1 MNPSR
6 REAVATMLAAAL
18 MPSAALA
25 QDGTRALTDA
35 YNASG
40 QDLFRSFAAE
50 SANNPG
56 NIVFSPYSI
65 GSAMAMVLAGARG
78 DTEREMAAAL
88 RHSRARQEISPQ
100 AISRQA
106 IADSN
111 AKVLATLNSY
121 DRSRL
126 APLCPDGM
134 RLAGER
140 CEMERSTDAR
150 CPPRARSDEG
160 FCFATPQ
167 PLPTAKVVVANAL
180 MLTRKDAPVE
190 SDYIALLKDKF
201 AAELFQD
208 AGLAEING
216 FVAAKTEGK
225 IERILDQLEDNAAA
239 VLLNAV
245 YFKAAWASTFSK
257 HDTHDEPFN
266 LSASQR
272 VSVPMMHK
280 RAVVPLV
287 ARTGYRAVRLP
298 YVIDKIGMVVV
309 LPEAVDGLAAVG
321 ARLDATELSALF
333 ATLQASEPKALSLAL
348 PRFKVS
354 YKADLVPPFRA
365 SGMALAFDPARADFS
380 GMTGPAARAR
390 FAIGQIVHRAIIE
403 VEEEGTEAAAATA
416 AVMTLTSAPIN
427 QGSFQVDRPFLYY
440 VVDHATGAIL
450 FQGRVVDPR

>member
-1 MNPSR
+1 MNLSR
-6 REAVATMLAAAL
+6 RDAVATMLAAAA

-25 QDGTRALTDA
+25 QDGMRALTDA

-40 QDLFRSFAAE
+40 QDLFRSLAAE
-50 SANNPG
+50 SGNKPG
-56 NIVFSPYSI
+56 NIVISPYSI
-65 GSAMAMVLAGARG
+65 GTAMAMVLAGARG
-78 DTEREMAAAL
+78 ETEREMAAAL
-88 RHSRARQEISPQ
+88 RHSRGRQEIQ
-100 AISRQA
+100 EISRQA

-111 AKVLATLNSY
+111 AKVLATLNGY
-121 DRSRL
+121 DRSRV
-126 APLCPDGM
+126 APLCPEGM
-134 RLAGER
+134 RLLGER

-160 FCFATPQ
+160 FCFAVPQ
-167 PLPTAKVVVANAL
+167 PLPSAKVVVANAL
-180 MLTRKDAPVE
+180 MLTLKDSPVS
-190 SDYIALLKDKF
+190 SDYIALIKDKF

-208 AGLAEING
+208 ASLAQIND

-225 IERILDQLEDNAAA
+225 IERILDQLDELAAA

-287 ARTGYRAVRLP
+287 ARSGYRAVRLP

-309 LPEAVDGLAAVG
+309 LPDAVDGLAAVG
-321 ARLDATELSALF
+321 AQLDATELSALF
-333 ATLQASEPKALSLAL
+333 AALHADEPKALSLAL
-348 PRFKVS
+348 PRFKVT
-354 YKADLVPPFRA
+354 YKADLVPLFRA
-365 SGMALAFDPARADFS
+365 AGMTLAFDRVRADFS
-380 GMTGPAARAR
+380 GMTAARAP
-390 FAIGQIVHRAIIE
+390 FAIGQIAHRAIIE

-416 AVMTLTSAPIN
+416 AVMVLTSAPIN
-427 QGSFQVDRPFLYY
+427 QGSFLVDRPFLYY
-440 VVDHATGAIL
+440 VVDHASGAIL

>member
-18 MPSAALA
+18 VPSVALA

-50 SANNPG
+50 SGKPG

-65 GSAMAMVLAGARG
+65 GTAMAMVLAGARG
-78 DTEREMAAAL
+78 DTEREMTAAL
-88 RHSRARQEISPQ
+88 RHRRARQEIS
-100 AISRQA
+100 RQE
-106 IADSN
+106 IADAN
-111 AKVLATLNSY
+111 AKVLAILNGY

-126 APLCPDGM
+126 APLCPEGM

-140 CEMERSTDAR
+140 CEMERSIDAR
-150 CPPRARSDEG
+150 CPPRTRSDEG

-167 PLPTAKVVVANAL
+167 SLPSAKVAVANAL
-180 MLTRKDAPVE
+180 MLTRTDAPVT
-190 SDYIALLKDKF
+190 SDYIAFIKDKF
-201 AAELFQD
+201 AAELFQG
-208 AGLAEING
+208 AGLAEIND

-225 IERILDQLEDNAAA
+225 IERILDQLEDGAAA

-245 YFKAAWASTFSK
+245 YFKAPWASSFSK
-257 HDTHDEPFN
+257 HDTHDEPFS

-272 VSVPMMHK
+272 VPVPMMHK

-287 ARTGYRAVRLP
+287 TRAGYRAVRLP

-309 LPEAVDGLAAVG
+309 LPDAVDGLAAVSG
-321 ARLDATELSALF
+321 RLDATELSALF
-333 ATLQASEPKALSLAL
+333 AALHAGEPKALSLAL
-348 PRFKVS
+348 PRFKAT
-354 YKADLVPPFRA
+354 YKADLVAPFRA
-365 SGMALAFDPARADFS
+365 SGMRLAFDPVRADFS
-380 GMTGPAARAR
+380 GITGPAARVR
-390 FAIGQIVHRAIIE
+390 FAIGQIAHRAIIE
-403 VEEEGTEAAAATA
+403 VAEEGTEAAAATA
-416 AVMTLTSAPIN
+416 AVMVLTSAPIN
-427 QGSFQVDRPFLYY
+427 QGSFLVDRPFLYY

>member
-18 MPSAALA
+18 LPSVALA

-50 SANNPG
+50 SGNKPG

-65 GSAMAMVLAGARG
+65 GTAMAMVLAGARG
-78 DTEREMAAAL
+78 ETEREMMAAL
-88 RHSRARQEISPQ
+88 RHRRARQEIS
-100 AISRQA
+100 RQE
-106 IADSN
+106 IADAN
-111 AKVLATLNSY
+111 AKVLAILNGY
-121 DRSRL
+121 DRSRS
-126 APLCPDGM
+126 APLCPEGT
-134 RLAGER
+134 RLVGER
-140 CEMERSTDAR
+140 CEMERSVDAR
-150 CPPRARSDEG
+150 CPPRTRSDEG

-167 PLPTAKVVVANAL
+167 PLPSAKVAVANAL
-180 MLTRKDAPVE
+180 MLTRKDAPVA
-190 SDYIALLKDKF
+190 SAYIALVKDKF

-225 IERILDQLEDNAAA
+225 IERILDQLEDSAAA

-245 YFKAAWASTFSK
+245 YFKAAWASSFSM
-257 HDTHDEPFN
+257 HDTHDEPFS

-287 ARTGYRAVRLP
+287 ARPGYRAVRLP

-309 LPEAVDGLAAVG
+309 LPDAVDGLAAVS
-321 ARLDATELSALF
+321 ARLDVTELSALF
-333 ATLQASEPKALSLAL
+333 AALHAGQPKALSLAL
-348 PRFKVS
+348 PRFKVT
-354 YKADLVPPFRA
+354 YKADLVTPFRT
-365 SGMALAFDPARADFS
+365 SGMTLAFDPARADFS
-380 GMTGPAARAR
+380 GMTGPAGRAR
-390 FAIGQIVHRAIIE
+390 FAIGQVVHRAIIE
-403 VEEEGTEAAAATA
+403 VAEEGTEAAAATA
-416 AVMTLTSAPIN
+416 AVMVLTSAPIN
-427 QGSFQVDRPFLYY
+427 QGSFLVDRPFLYY

>member
-25 QDGTRALTDA
+25 QDGMRALTDA

-50 SANNPG
+50 SGNKPG

-65 GSAMAMVLAGARG
+65 GTAMAMVLAGARG
-78 DTEREMAAAL
+78 DTEREMTAAL
-88 RHSRARQEISPQ
+88 RHSRARAE
-100 AISRQA
+100 

-111 AKVLATLNSY
+111 TRVLATLNGY
-121 DRSRL
+121 DRSRA
-126 APLCPDGM
+126 APLCPEGM
-134 RLAGER
+134 RLVGER

-160 FCFATPQ
+160 FCFAVPQ
-167 PLPTAKVVVANAL
+167 PLPSAKVAVANAL
-180 MLTRKDAPVE
+180 MITRKDAPVE
-190 SDYIALLKDKF
+190 SDYIALIKDKF

-208 AGLAEING
+208 AGLAEVNG

-225 IERILDQLEDNAAA
+225 IEQILDQLDDNAAA

-245 YFKAAWASTFSK
+245 YFKAAWASTFSR

-287 ARTGYRAVRLP
+287 ARLGS
-298 YVIDKIGMVVV
+298 
-309 LPEAVDGLAAVG
+309 
-321 ARLDATELSALF
+321 AT
-333 ATLQASEPKALSLAL
+333 T
-348 PRFKVS
+348 
-354 YKADLVPPFRA
+354 
-365 SGMALAFDPARADFS
+365 
-380 GMTGPAARAR
+380 
-390 FAIGQIVHRAIIE
+390 
-403 VEEEGTEAAAATA
+403 VE
-416 AVMTLTSAPIN
+416 
-427 QGSFQVDRPFLYY
+427 R
-440 VVDHATGAIL
+440 
-450 FQGRVVDPR
+450 